1 MKRIASVITA
11 ALIVAIGFTAT
22 NPASANTGNQNGSF
36 TIVTAEYRAANSPEA
51 NKLNGLMD
59 SLYRGKFY
67 SPKGESFRECVIR
80 RESRADYTAAN
91 STSSAR
97 GAYQLLDN
105 AWRDSLVWML
115 LPEAKDHGLTEE
127 VKQLREMSIHKWS
140 RYWQDAAF
148 WTVLNYKG
156 PMSGAKHW
164 GGFGQTY
171 ECR

>member
-1 MKRIASVITA
+1 
-11 ALIVAIGFTAT
+11 
-22 NPASANTGNQNGSF
+22 
-36 TIVTAEYRAANSPEA
+36 
-51 NKLNGLMD
+51 
-59 SLYRGKFY
+59 
-67 SPKGESFRECVIR
+67 
-80 RESRADYTAAN
+80 
-91 STSSAR
+91 
-97 GAYQLLDN
+97 
-105 AWRDSLVWML
+105 ML